1 MAHHIKVAAWDK
13 QKSIIK
19 AVWHVCHKYI
29 LYFLCRKKQHHTAG
43 KESVLSHGNNFCLPF
58 SSRFWEHKM
67 QIMVSVVWLVRRSIR
82 SNDFQ
87 YGNNNIFVYGPRCA
101 PCLFSE
107 KETLVQICS
116 SLVLVENSQ
125 EWNLKLLK
133 LEQQM

>member
-1 MAHHIKVAAWDK
+1 MEHIIKVAAWDK
-13 QKSIIK
+13 QKVSSKQFDMFVIR
-19 AVWHVCHKYI
+19 
-29 LYFLCRKKQHHTAG
+29 LYVLSCARKRQHHWF
-43 KESVLSHGNNFCLPF
+43 KRMRLSHRNNFFVPF
-58 SSRFWEHKM
+58 NSRFTEHEM